1 LVRNRDDLSRA
12 YTPGVARVCTA
23 IAKDINR
30 ARELTIKQNTIAVV
44 TDGTAVLGLG
54 DIGPEPLCLSWK
66 ARPSSSSNSP
76 TSTRGQSLWT
86 QLIPKKSSVS
96 SKRSHPPTAA
106 LTLKIYPRHVALKS
120 KHVFAKN
127 STFQSSTMIST
138 VPPSS

>member
-1 LVRNRDDLSRA
+1 
-12 YTPGVARVCTA
+12 
-23 IAKDINR
+23 
-30 ARELTIKQNTIAVV
+30 
-44 TDGTAVLGLG
+44 
-54 DIGPEPLCLSWK
+54 
-66 ARPSSSSNSP
+66 
-76 TSTRGQSLWT
+76 SLWT

-138 VPPSS
+138 VPPSSRRQLLTTPCKLLANSFPRYGSSSRVLAQPDTQSPAC